1 MDVSQGL
8 AHVSRLLDKQR
19 ASEQT
24 IINSNT
30 KNGHCHGNRASQGL
44 PVPRLPPAAPE
55 HSSDGPVWWESNFLK
70 IHCVSESGALYL
82 A

>member
-8 AHVSRLLDKQR
+8 AHMSRLLDKQR

-30 KNGHCHGNRASQGL
+30 KNGHRHENREQARACLYPHCLPQHQITPLMVPCGGKAIFSKFIVYLNRGL
-44 PVPRLPPAAPE
+44 
-55 HSSDGPVWWESNFLK
+55 F
-70 IHCVSESGALYL
+70 I
-82 A
+82 